1 MNGILGNTRYVD
13 LSKVKDIQLN
23 GESIVVDRIVE
34 LNPIVSKIKADIE
47 SKLSLDNYT
56 KEEVNNLIANRAGF
70 EMVDALPTEN
80 ISPNK
85 IYLLKLKTDNNPT
98 DNDVYDEFIYINKHW
113 EHVGSFQADFSNYY
127 NKEEVVAL
135 LNDTLDAVING
146 FETLQQ
152 EFENL
157 KLHVG
162 MVDEVID
169 LINGEVI

>member
-23 GESIVVDRIVE
+23 GESIVVDRIAE

-70 EMVDALPTEN
+70 EMVDALPTKN

-85 IYLLKLKTDNNPT
+85 IYLLKLKTDNNPA
-98 DNDVYDEFIYINKHW
+98 DNDVYDEFIYINEHW

-135 LNDTLDAVING
+135 LNDALDAVING